1 MGALRDVFANPGLRR
16 LQLAWAAFI
25 LADSAYTVGLA
36 VLAFRAGGAV
46 AVGIAMV
53 CRLLPAAPA
62 TPVVTVYG
70 DRHAGERVLAVT
82 MAARAAAVAGVA
94 AVAVFALPLFALYV
108 LVVVDTVA
116 MTAFRPV
123 HTVLLVPAS
132 RSAREL
138 SAANS
143 ATSLIESVGGLLGPL
158 GAAVLLA
165 ARSSTWVFLATALL
179 YVGSAAVAVRI
190 ASVRR
195 SPPRAQAGHGG
206 LTAELRASARLVGT
220 VPGSVLV
227 LGLFSAQAFV
237 KGAWLVATPVVA
249 LDLLRT
255 GDAGVGAL
263 TAALGAGGLVGALG
277 TLALAGRSRLAGP
290 FAAGLALWG
299 PPIAVIALIPDPALA
314 LVLVGFLGA
323 GKGLTYVA
331 GLSLLQRM
339 MSSDVLGRAFGL
351 LQTFALVAT
360 GLGAMAT
367 PLLIGWIGLE
377 PALVALAL
385 LMPVLV
391 IGAWPRFRT
400 FDTTATARGREVAAL
415 RDVPIFAPL
424 PPLALEQL
432 AAAVIPLTVAPDTE
446 IVRQGESGDR
456 FYVVLEGEVEV
467 LVDGAPI
474 RRMGPG
480 GWFGELA
487 LLRDSPRTA
496 TVRARSEVE
505 LYALEREPF
514 LTALTGRPAGLRT
527 ALGVAEARLEEEA
540 PLEPRP

>member
-1 MGALRDVFANPGLRR
+1 VRALRDVFANAGLRR
-16 LQLAWAAFI
+16 LQVTWAGFI
-25 LADSAYTVGLA
+25 LADSAYAVGLA
-36 VLAFRAGGAV
+36 VLAFRAGGAA

-53 CRLLPAAPA
+53 ARLLPAALA
-62 TPVVTVYG
+62 TPVVTAYG

-82 MAARAAAVAGVA
+82 LAVRAAAMAGVA
-94 AVAVFALPLFALYV
+94 VVAVTTGLPLLALYA

-132 RSAREL
+132 RSPREL

-143 ATSLIESVGGLLGPL
+143 ATSLIESVSGLIGPL

-165 ARSSTWVFLATALL
+165 TASSTWVFVAAAGLFL
-179 YVGSAAVAVRI
+179 GSAAVAVRME
-190 ASVRR
+190 AARR
-195 SPPRAQAGHGG
+195 TPVPARQGYGG
-206 LTAELRASARLVGT
+206 LGGELRASARLVGM

-227 LGLFSAQAFV
+227 LGLFSAQALV

-249 LDLLRT
+249 LELLRT

-277 TLALAGRSRLAGP
+277 TLALAGRRRLAGP

-299 PPIAVIALIPDPALA
+299 PPIAVIALVPDPALA
-314 LVLVGFLGA
+314 LGLAGILGA

-339 MSSDVLGRAFGL
+339 MATEVLGRAFGL
-351 LQTFALVAT
+351 LQSFALVAT
-360 GLGAMAT
+360 GVGAIVT
-367 PLLIGWIGLE
+367 PLLIAAVGLE
-377 PALVALAL
+377 PALVGLAL

-391 IGAWPRFRT
+391 AASWTRFRS
-400 FDTTATARGREVAAL
+400 FDRTGADREREVALL
-415 RDVPIFAPL
+415 RDVSIFAPL
-424 PPLALEQL
+424 PALELEQL
-432 AAAVIPLTVAPDTE
+432 AAAVIPLTLPAGTE
-446 IVRQGESGDR
+446 IIRQGESGDR
-456 FYVVLEGEVEV
+456 FYVILEGEVDV
-467 LVDGAPI
+467 FVDEAPA

-487 LLRDSPRTA
+487 LLRDAPRSA
-496 TVRARSEVE
+496 TVRARTEVD
-505 LYALEREPF
+505 LYALDREPF
-514 LTALTGRPAGLRT
+514 LTALTGRPAGLRS
-527 ALGVAEARLEEEA
+527 ALGVAEARLEGA
-540 PLEPRP
+540 PLEPGR